1 MRSDAQALAQESRER
16 GTKTANKTKHTHEFN
31 PGDRVYK
38 IRDALED
45 SDYRKTASKF
55 QGPYIILE
63 RGTNDVYKLAN
74 FYNGRILKNFV
85 HVDKLK
91 SCQSARAGRRRR
103 PITIIN
109 TQHGTNGREHCDGPP
124 TVGYNTCGSQDHRT
138 HEHDPLGQTT
148 RKCMSKP
155 QETSQA
161 GATAGTDNET
171 NDLQNAFGNAGFTLA
186 FDSEL
191 VCERGIPVS
200 RIVFY
205 L

>member
-1 MRSDAQALAQESRER
+1 M
-16 GTKTANKTKHTHEFN
+16 
-31 PGDRVYK
+31 
-38 IRDALED
+38 
-45 SDYRKTASKF
+45 
-55 QGPYIILE
+55 E

-91 SCQSARAGRRRR
+91 SCQSARAVRSRR

-109 TQHGTNGREHCDGPP
+109 TQHGTNGRELYDGPP

-138 HEHDPLGQTT
+138 HERDPLGQTT

-171 NDLQNAFGNAGFTLA
+171 NDLRNAFGNAEFNLA
-186 FDSEL
+186 FESEL
-191 VCERGIPVS
+191 VCERGIPGGHNDS
-200 RIVFY
+200 DNTNERIRHRKRRGTPHFRYRHGRPTRTGRNRSPVKRY
-205 L
+205 RG